1 LGSLSFFLFFLVSL
15 GQVYQ
20 KLGGE
25 LHPSSIDFSFSF
37 CRFLGGC
44 LLSFCFC
51 FFPPTFF
58 ILGGVSLVQALWE
71 KWIPKQHFH
80 FEKEKDAA
88 LTPTNP
94 PLSYAVPISLQ
105 QNRKE
110 FKGLAADWQGL

>member
-1 LGSLSFFLFFLVSL
+1 VSL

-20 KLGGE
+20 NLGGE
-25 LHPSSIDFSFSF
+25 LHPSSIDFFIFILQISWGLPSLFF
-37 CRFLGGC
+37 VF
-44 LLSFCFC
+44 FCFC
-51 FFPPTFF
+51 F
-58 ILGGVSLVQALWE
+58 LGEFRAGSFHPQRE

-88 LTPTNP
+88 LTP

>member
-1 LGSLSFFLFFLVSL
+1 MTFHFHFADFLGAAFSLFVFVFFLLLLFF
-15 GQVYQ
+15 
-20 KLGGE
+20 
-25 LHPSSIDFSFSF
+25 FW
-37 CRFLGGC
+37 
-44 LLSFCFC
+44 
-51 FFPPTFF
+51 
-58 ILGGVSLVQALWE
+58 GGVSLVQALWE